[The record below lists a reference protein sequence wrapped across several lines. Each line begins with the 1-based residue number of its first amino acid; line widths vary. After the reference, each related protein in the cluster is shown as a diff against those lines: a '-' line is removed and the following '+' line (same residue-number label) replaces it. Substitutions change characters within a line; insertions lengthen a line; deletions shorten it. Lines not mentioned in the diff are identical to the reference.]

1 VTGATVVAG
10 GAAPVQISPAT
21 AGPSTAAG
29 VVVVHVVGRV
39 RRPGLVRLA
48 VGSRVSDAVIAAA
61 GATAGARLDRLNLA
75 RPVTDGEQILV
86 PGAQD
91 PVPVGGA
98 GTAGSAGAAGGSS
111 APAGAAV
118 DLNTATSADLDGLPG
133 VGPVLAG
140 RILAW
145 RAQHGRFSRVAE
157 LGEVPGIGDKLLAQL
172 TPLVR
177 V

>member
-1 VTGATVVAG
+1 MVVA
-10 GAAPVQISPAT
+10 
-21 AGPSTAAG
+21 
-29 VVVVHVVGRV
+29 HVIGKV

-48 VGSRVSDAVIAAA
+48 AGCRVSDAVTAA
-61 GATAGARLDRLNLA
+61 GGPAPQARLDRLNLA
-75 RPVTDGEQILV
+75 RLLGDGEQIMV
-86 PGAQD
+86 PGPND
-91 PVPVGGA
+91 PMPSNGALAADVG
-98 GTAGSAGAAGGSS
+98 SPSGAA
-111 APAGAAV
+111 PGANGLV
-118 DLNTATSADLDGLPG
+118 DLNTATTSSLDALPG

-145 RAQHGRFSRVAE
+145 RTQHGRFSRVAE